1 MKLSK
6 PFGLL
11 LLAVTF
17 FSATVSHS
25 QATPTA
31 SQGLKLSTFG
41 AATGVYTGLLGGRNI
56 SFTAGLDLGF
66 RPFHGLYPT
75 AEFRGTYPIHRGTIA
90 SEKSVLGGL
99 RVGHPFG
106 HLNPY
111 VDFLAGRGEIHYEN
125 GGFTVHSLT
134 YLSSAS
140 NVYSPGGGVDFDL
153 SHHFSFKADYQYQF
167 WSTPVTSSGS
177 LHSNLIT
184 LGVVYHFDFN
194 RSYSRKRK

>member
-1 MKLSK
+1 MKFLK
-6 PFGLL
+6 FVCLL
-11 LLAVTF
+11 FLASTF
-17 FSATVSHS
+17 STSVAYA

-31 SQGLKLSTFG
+31 SQGLQLSTFG

-66 RPFHGLYPT
+66 KPFHGFYPT

-111 VDFLAGRGEIHYEN
+111 IDFLAGRGEIHYEN
-125 GGFTVHSLT
+125 GGFTAHSLT
-134 YLSSAS
+134 YLSTAS

-153 SHHFSFKADYQYQF
+153 SHHFAFKADYQLQF
-167 WSTPVTSSGS
+167 WSTPVTSTGS
-177 LHSNLIT
+177 LHSNLFT
-184 LGVVYHFDFN
+184 LGVVYRFDFN
-194 RSYSRKRK
+194 RSYRHQRK